1 MNHVFS
7 RLNAKYWRSTSR
19 TLFSTFVTEAVG
31 GPVLEAM
38 TDHAGPV
45 NAAEARVM
53 IRVMRC
59 RRFRSWFFGSELKW
73 GGSLESDSGPS
84 VYARP

>member
-1 MNHVFS
+1 MDRVSS
-7 RLNAKYWRSTSR
+7 RLNAKYWSTSR

-53 IRVMRC
+53 IKVRRW
-59 RRFRSWFFGSELKW
+59 RRFIS
-73 GGSLESDSGPS
+73 
-84 VYARP
+84 